1 MPVSRHGDRRFV
13 ALAGDAEA
21 HATARIGV
29 LRGVVEQVGDDLREP
44 DGVSLHADGR
54 RGQLDGHL
62 VVALG
67 QERAARLQR
76 LQGHRAEIERFE
88 TQVDLAEVD
97 ARDVQQ
103 VVDQP
108 RAAA

>member
-1 MPVSRHGDRRFV
+1 MTCVSR
-13 ALAGDAEA
+13 
-21 HATARIGV
+21 
-29 LRGVVEQVGDDLREP
+29 

-54 RGQLDGHL
+54 LGQLGGHL
-62 VVALG
+62 VVAFG
-67 QERAARLQR
+67 QERSARLQR

-88 TQVDLAEVD
+88 AQVDLAEVD

-108 RAAA
+108 RELRDLPRDRLARPDLAVVLRAGAGA